1 MIKQIDHIGI
11 AVKDLEKQIKVYS
24 DLLGIKPGKT
34 EIIEEQKV
42 TVAMFP
48 LGDIRIELIQA
59 TSKDSPV
66 AKFIEKRGEGVHHI
80 AYRVDDI
87 QDQLRELKEKNVVLI
102 DDQPKIGAEGSLIA
116 FIHPKSTS
124 GVLTEICQI
133 KDGDI

>member
-24 DLLGIKPGKT
+24 DLLGIDPGKT

-42 TVAMFP
+42 TVAMFA

-59 TSKDSPV
+59 TSEDSPV

-87 QDQLRELKEKNVVLI
+87 KDQLRELKANNMVLI
-102 DDQPKIGAEGSLIA
+102 DDQPKIGADGSLIA
-116 FIHPKSTS
+116 FIHPQSTS

-133 KDGDI
+133 KASDI